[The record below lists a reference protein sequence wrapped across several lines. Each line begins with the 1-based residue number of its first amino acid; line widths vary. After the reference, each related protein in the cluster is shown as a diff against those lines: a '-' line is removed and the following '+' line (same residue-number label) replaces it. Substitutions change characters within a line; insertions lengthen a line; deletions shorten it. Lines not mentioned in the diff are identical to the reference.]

1 MAEELQELRS
11 QVGSLRSEN
20 EYLSTKADTTSK
32 TNGEY
37 EEEIKT

>member
-1 MAEELQELRS
+1 MSIMAEELQELRS

-32 TNGEY
+32 TNRDT
-37 EEEIKT
+37 KKK